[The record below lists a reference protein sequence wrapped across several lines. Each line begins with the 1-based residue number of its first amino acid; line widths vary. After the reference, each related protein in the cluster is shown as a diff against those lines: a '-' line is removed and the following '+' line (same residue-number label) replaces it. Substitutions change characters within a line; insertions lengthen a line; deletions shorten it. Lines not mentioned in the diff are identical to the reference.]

1 MAFNFVP
8 TTVEEIAKQKKL
20 GDNRGPFSALFLL
33 LTKKDTT
40 VKDPIAIDIEKGAV
54 KILPSFEKKINLTT
68 VKRKID
74 PKMKV
79 SFGRGSRGVAKE
91 SSGKMA
97 PGKKKPEDG
106 GNKGIIFEKK
116 FTADL
121 QKYQNG
127 DSILDRENKTCICEI
142 YEIYGLEN
150 LDTKIVPEGELNKKR
165 PLIFQG
171 DNIYVGGSNFN
182 IGATVTD
189 ITLESYNPKLKRTKN
204 TYLSLK
210 WGNTVTF
217 FNAGIQKILKKE
229 EIKTGIISNA
239 NGLKILELF
248 GIRPE
253 KFCAV
258 FNAYDAGGRVDSEKE
273 NTFSN
278 VNTSLLQNLIKSGV
292 GYGYHLVHQ
301 ANNGKIHHVEMT
313 EAELEIS
320 STPQSCM
327 VYYGGLTGGGKRID
341 IVVETPLF
349 TLKFNFRS
357 KFRGIVYPTHLMCDY
372 VIKH

>member
-8 TTVEEIAKQKKL
+8 KSVSEITKNKKL
-20 GDNRGPFSALFLL
+20 GTYRGTMSALFQLL
-33 LTKKDTT
+33 REKDAT
-40 VKDPIAIDIEKGAV
+40 VKDPIAIDVEKGSV
-54 KILPSFEKKINLTT
+54 KVLPSFEKKISLATIK
-68 VKRKID
+68 KRVD
-74 PKMKV
+74 PKLKV
-79 SFGRGSRGVAKE
+79 TFGRGSRGVATK
-91 SSGKMA
+91 SSGKMV
-97 PGKKKPEDG
+97 PGKKKDEDG

-116 FTADL
+116 FVADL
-121 QKYQNG
+121 EKFQSG
-127 DSILDRENKTCICEI
+127 DTILDRENKIAIQEI
-142 YEIYGLEN
+142 TELYSLGAK
-150 LDTKIVPEGELNKKR
+150 DTKIVPEGALNKKR
-165 PLIFQG
+165 PLVFQG
-171 DNIYVGGSNFN
+171 SNIYVGGADFD

-189 ITLESYNPKLKRTKN
+189 ITLESVNPKTKLKSN
-204 TYLSLK
+204 VYLSLK

-217 FNAGIQKILKKE
+217 FNAGIQKILTKA
-229 EIKTGIISNA
+229 EIKTGNISNA
-239 NGLKILELF
+239 NGKKILELF

-258 FNAYDAGGRVDSEKE
+258 FNAYDAGATVESEKE
-273 NTFSN
+273 DTFSQ
-278 VNTSLLQNLIKSGV
+278 VNLSLLQNLIKSGV

-301 ANNGKIHHVEMT
+301 ANNGKIHHVKMT
-313 EAELEIS
+313 AAELETS